1 MSAII
6 EIRKVNCK
14 YFTKKFDSD
23 NFSLILFDKELK
35 ELMSFRIEEKLYI
48 EKVNLI
54 QFREQLKI
62 KSCQKVYH
70 PRVIESLYFDNMNLD
85 MYTDSIEGIT
95 PRKKIRVR
103 RYPEDNDKKLYF
115 EIKNSSVEGRFKTR
129 KIINTSDF
137 EIKNLQEFWIP
148 NMECFPMIFVRY
160 KREYLVIGD
169 VRISIDKRNSIF

>member
-1 MSAII
+1 
-6 EIRKVNCK
+6 
-14 YFTKKFDSD
+14 
-23 NFSLILFDKELK
+23 
-35 ELMSFRIEEKLYI
+35 MSFRIEEKLYI

-115 EIKNSSVEGRFKTR
+115 EIKNSSVEGRFAKELK
-129 KIINTSDF
+129 KILLILKS
-137 EIKNLQEFWIP
+137 KNLQEFWIP
-148 NMECFPMIFVRY
+148 NMEYVFR
-160 KREYLVIGD
+160 
-169 VRISIDKRNSIF
+169 